1 MILYA
6 VALRGLRII
15 VHIYSSDTDVLVL
28 ALRRVPE
35 LGAESLV
42 ITGTGDK
49 QRHIKLKRIY
59 DALGA
64 DKAAAL
70 PGFHALTGVD
80 ITGHIQGKGKPS
92 FVPTEYLP
100 AE

>member
-6 VALRGLRII
+6 VALGGLGIT
-15 VHIYSSDTDVLVL
+15 VHIYSSDTNVLVL

-49 QRHIKLKRIY
+49 
-59 DALGA
+59 
-64 DKAAAL
+64 
-70 PGFHALTGVD
+70 
-80 ITGHIQGKGKPS
+80 
-92 FVPTEYLP
+92 
-100 AE
+100 